1 MTRNQNLY
9 VAFVIAI
16 LAATLMLIAYVATV
30 HAAPARPPRDTTE
43 QRTVA
48 PRPSP
53 PTCEWNRY
61 TTPRNCNPERR
72 PHDRSVPR

>member
-1 MTRNQNLY
+1 MTRRQNLY

-30 HAAPARPPRDTTE
+30 HAAPVRPPRDTTE

-53 PTCEWNRY
+53 PTCIMSRY
-61 TTPRNCNPERR
+61 TQPGNCNPERR